1 MIYLVLFYFI
11 LGGVGIFGRSLPVLF
26 FLSGRFFYS
35 FSYTLL
41 KSTMLPSFPLDSFL
55 DFFTYYRS
63 PSLRV
68 RES

>member
-55 DFFTYYRS
+55 DYFTYYRS